1 MKRLIKWTI
10 TRVLNIIASVVII
23 LIISII
29 IFNIT
34 NTTDK
39 LLVTNI
45 NIVNNKVKNEITIV
59 HISDLHNAEFGE
71 NNIELIDAIVNSN
84 PDIVVAT
91 GDMFDSSYTDLDKT
105 YSLFSNLDEKLDC
118 PVVYIKGNHETS
130 RNNQFLELQE
140 RLKNL
145 KTLVLN
151 NEYIEICIHNT
162 NVNIIC
168 IDNNIKYNVEGLSN
182 IIDSNF
188 NNDNLNLVL
197 CHQPENF
204 NSFIKSS
211 SDLINIDLILSGH
224 AHGGQ
229 VRFNNKGLY
238 APNQGWLPMY
248 TSGLYELNN
257 NVKLIVNR
265 GLGNSSFPIRINNCP
280 DVSIIKIKQQ
290 GD

>member
-1 MKRLIKWTI
+1 MKHLIKWI
-10 TRVLNIIASVVII
+10 LARILNILASAII
-23 LIISII
+23 LIIVVII
-29 IFNIT
+29 IFSIT
-34 NTTDK
+34 NTTNK
-39 LLVTNI
+39 LLVTTI
-45 NIVNNKVKNEITIV
+45 EIVNNKVKNEITIA

-105 YSLFSNLDEKLDC
+105 YRLFSSLDEKLDC
-118 PVVYIKGNHETS
+118 PVVYIRGNHEIS
-130 RNNQFLELQE
+130 RNNQFLELEEQ
-140 RLKNL
+140 LKNIE
-145 KTLVLN
+145 TLILN
-151 NEYIEICIHNT
+151 NEYIEVCIN
-162 NVNIIC
+162 NSNINIIC
-168 IDNNIKYNVEGLSN
+168 IDNNIKYNTKELSN
-182 IIDSNF
+182 IIDNDF
-188 NNDNLNLVL
+188 NNDNLNLIL

-204 NSFIKSS
+204 NTFIKSS
-211 SDLINIDLILSGH
+211 NDMISIDLILSGH

-229 VRFNNKGLY
+229 FRIGNKGLY
-238 APNQGWLPMY
+238 APNQGWFPMY
-248 TSGLYELNN
+248 TSGLYELDN